1 VEDSESMS
9 RYEDLESK
17 RKLVGKLITHVKKEG
32 FQQLRTDE
40 IAKMMDISKATLY
53 KYFSSKDEIIQ
64 HLVDAYVDVIVDADM
79 NMRADEQEAL
89 VARFQRAF
97 RQTLLITTYGS
108 DAFHH
113 DLREA
118 YPELLDRGKSATHRR
133 NERLRRL
140 YEEGMATGVFPN
152 LNATLLILQDELVF
166 RNLVSPT
173 FLMEHNL
180 SFRNA
185 LFDYYELKKHQLFS
199 PDARKALDDTEMH
212 EQLEYLAQKISRSMA

>member
-1 VEDSESMS
+1 MS
-9 RYEDLESK
+9 RYDDLETK

-32 FQQLRTDE
+32 FQQLRTDD

-64 HLVDAYVDVIVDADM
+64 HLVDAYVDVIVDADTKL
-79 NMRADEQEAL
+79 REDVSETL
-89 VARFQRAF
+89 VQRFQRAF

-108 DAFHH
+108 EAFHH

-118 YPELLDRGKSATHRR
+118 YPELLERVKSATHRR

-140 YEEGMATGVFPN
+140 YEEGMAEGLFPK
-152 LNATLLILQDELVF
+152 LNATLLLLQDELMF
-166 RNLVSPT
+166 RNLVNPA

-199 PDARKALDDTEMH
+199 PEVRPTLDETEMH
-212 EQLEYLAQKISRSMA
+212 EQLEYLAQKISRSMV